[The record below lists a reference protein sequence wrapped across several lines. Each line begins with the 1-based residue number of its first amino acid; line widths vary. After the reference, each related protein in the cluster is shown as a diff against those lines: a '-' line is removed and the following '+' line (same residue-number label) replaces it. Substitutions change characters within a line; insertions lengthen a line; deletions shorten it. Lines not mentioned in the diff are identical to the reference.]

1 MLECRFQSLLGL
13 TAFSEARHQG
23 FSLGTLVSSFLHW
36 LMVSANEI
44 ELKLIWYELCE
55 TEYLSYV
62 FLSRNAHVACNKHLC
77 CMPFAHN
84 CTLAIWAYILFKI
97 SLGPTLKMHWPFK
110 KFTKNQ
116 LYSLFGPNQFNDT
129 HKWTVNA
136 ATALLWHAIHLCFDN
151 HMSWLVIFCWK
162 GGELP
167 KCLKF
172 EEHVLE
178 QKLVKHV
185 LQHAFGHNLCSPKC
199 LYKQHSLRKN
209 AMQQYASTTQTEWS
223 G

>member
-1 MLECRFQSLLGL
+1 
-13 TAFSEARHQG
+13 
-23 FSLGTLVSSFLHW
+23 
-36 LMVSANEI
+36 
-44 ELKLIWYELCE
+44 
-55 TEYLSYV
+55 
-62 FLSRNAHVACNKHLC
+62 
-77 CMPFAHN
+77 
-84 CTLAIWAYILFKI
+84 
-97 SLGPTLKMHWPFK
+97 MHWPFK

-116 LYSLFGPNQFNDT
+116 LYSLFGPNQFNHT

-136 ATALLWHAIHLCFDN
+136 ATALLWHAIRLRFDK

-167 KCLKF
+167 KRLKF

-178 QKLVKHV
+178 QKLVKHM
-185 LQHAFGHNLCSPKC
+185 LQHAFGHNLSSPKC
-199 LYKQHSLRKN
+199 LYKQQRLRKN